1 MGLRAEDPVLLR
13 RVAQQLEKHAFKGWF
28 YGDSV
33 GFEGL
38 VAAGDMLGVDTW
50 QDFSHGFF
58 RAWATRME
66 PFQPDDNTAPG
77 HVMCELVKRTDDQ
90 VLKAAVLRLADH
102 LYARRRVRGAGPCAG
117 CRG

>member
-38 VAAGDMLGVDTW
+38 VAAGDMLPCITG
-50 QDFSHGFF
+50 
-58 RAWATRME
+58 RADR
-66 PFQPDDNTAPG
+66 
-77 HVMCELVKRTDDQ
+77 RTPPWPI
-90 VLKAAVLRLADH
+90 V
-102 LYARRRVRGAGPCAG
+102 
-117 CRG
+117 